1 MHLVEILANL
11 AFQKIAHLERKTG
24 QGEIFHWQ
32 HETKTQKIIYIRFIL
47 NKPLCYMVKIF
58 APEAMKAK

>member
-11 AFQKIAHLERKTG
+11 AFQKIAHLERKMG

-32 HETKTQKIIYIRFIL
+32 HETKTQKIIYI
-47 NKPLCYMVKIF
+47 
-58 APEAMKAK
+58 